1 MGDEKI
7 LAQYREMEQA
17 RDELSRAGRRL
28 RAAEEDKAK
37 AQTRFYKAQSA
48 LRATVKIAEGFA

>member
-7 LAQYREMEQA
+7 LAQFREMEQA
-17 RDELSRAGRRL
+17 RDELSGAGRRL
-28 RAAEEDKAK
+28 RAAEEDYEQ
-37 AQTRFYKAQSA
+37 AQTRFIKAQTA